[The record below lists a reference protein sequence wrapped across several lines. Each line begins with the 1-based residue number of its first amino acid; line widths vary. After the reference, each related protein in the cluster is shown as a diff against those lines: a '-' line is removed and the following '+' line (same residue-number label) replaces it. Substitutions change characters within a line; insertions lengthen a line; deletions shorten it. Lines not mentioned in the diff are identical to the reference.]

1 MVNHLF
7 KQWKEILSEYLS
19 WYQSVYLA
27 NLNGTTH
34 FVTKDAAKKEIEFYC
49 DHEEADTKVFAYVQ
63 FFSNTVQLKR
73 VIINSPDTEVP
84 VISLYHYVT
93 NLDLLTQSGSK
104 FMDW

>member
-7 KQWKEILSEYLS
+7 KQWKEILSEHLS

-34 FVTKDAAKKEIEFYC
+34 FVTKDATKKEIEFYC
-49 DHEEADTKVFAYVQ
+49 DHEEADAKVFAYVQ

-104 FMDW
+104 NMNW